1 MARRLGDELNEMRFQ
16 DNLSGTE
23 IVLFYRTPITKERVA
38 YANEAYQRRG
48 RKVVNRIVET
58 RIKYGLK
65 ILRGFREGDF
75 ERKIGEDWRA
85 MASDPASDNY
95 YPEWKE
101 HIEKYASDLVEY
113 LASRVFDMPVQMSE
127 EDQMT
132 EDRGQKTEGEE
143 DLDPN
148 A

>member
-1 MARRLGDELNEMRFQ
+1 MRCGFQ

-65 ILRGFREGDF
+65 ILRGIPGGGFRARKS
-75 ERKIGEDWRA
+75 ERTGGRWPAIRRRTSLLPGVERA
-85 MASDPASDNY
+85 YRKVCVRLGGVSGIAG
-95 YPEWKE
+95 
-101 HIEKYASDLVEY
+101 V
-113 LASRVFDMPVQMSE
+113 
-127 EDQMT
+127 
-132 EDRGQKTEGEE
+132 
-143 DLDPN
+143 
-148 A
+148 